1 MISPLV
7 MFVSVCMVRIALNL
21 SNSLPTRLKIDSR
34 RVGRIRACRKAALKG
49 GNMEQGVHTDQT
61 AEPLLAF
68 TAKAVEMIRHAMR
81 LKGLRDGGIRMTVAG
96 GGCKGFQYSLNLE
109 RTAQADDTVVV
120 QDGIKAFLDPNS
132 AQHLQ
137 GTRLDYV
144 TNRQGTGFHFFG
156 MESSRTIGCR
166 STVLLRWCIENN
178 TRTEGCIQCAKRPLM
193 DIDLEAATQFVDS
206 RQSISHPGLRPMQL
220 CEKCHYVICQCD
232 N

>member
-1 MISPLV
+1 
-7 MFVSVCMVRIALNL
+7 
-21 SNSLPTRLKIDSR
+21 
-34 RVGRIRACRKAALKG
+34 
-49 GNMEQGVHTDQT
+49 MEQGLHTESSDRT
-61 AEPLLAF
+61 AQPLLAF
-68 TAKAVEMIRHAMR
+68 TAKAVEMIKHTMR

-96 GGCKGFQYSLNLE
+96 SGCKGFQYSLNLE
-109 RTAQADDTVVV
+109 RTAQADDAVVV
-120 QDGIKAFLDPNS
+120 QDGVKAFLDPPS

-178 TRTEGCIQCAKRPLM
+178 TRTKGCVQCAKRPLM
-193 DIDLEAATQFVDS
+193 DIDLEAAAQFVDS
-206 RQSISHPGLRPMQL
+206 RQSISHPGLRPMKL

-232 N
+232 KE

>member
-1 MISPLV
+1 MDQGLRNESP
-7 MFVSVCMVRIALNL
+7 S
-21 SNSLPTRLKIDSR
+21 
-34 RVGRIRACRKAALKG
+34 
-49 GNMEQGVHTDQT
+49 QT

-68 TAKAVEMIRHAMR
+68 TDKAVEMIKHAMR
-81 LKGLRDGGIRMTVAG
+81 FKGIRDGGIRMTVAG

-109 RTAQADDTVVV
+109 QTAQAEDAVVA
-120 QDGIKAFLDPNS
+120 QDGITAFLDPTS

-178 TRTEGCIQCAKRPLM
+178 TRTAGCVQCAKRPLM
-193 DIDLEAATQFVDS
+193 EIDLEEATTCVDS
-206 RQSISHPGLRPMQL
+206 RQSISHPGLRPRKL
-220 CEKCHYVICQCD
+220 CEKCHYVICQCEAAA
-232 N
+232 

>member
-1 MISPLV
+1 
-7 MFVSVCMVRIALNL
+7 
-21 SNSLPTRLKIDSR
+21 
-34 RVGRIRACRKAALKG
+34 
-49 GNMEQGVHTDQT
+49 MEQGVRNESPDQT
-61 AEPLLAF
+61 AEPVLAF

-81 LKGLRDGGIRMTVAG
+81 LKGVRDGGIRMTVAG

-109 RTAQADDTVVV
+109 QTAQADDAVVV
-120 QDGIKAFLDPNS
+120 QDGVKAFLDPPS

-178 TRTEGCIQCAKRPLM
+178 TRTK
-193 DIDLEAATQFVDS
+193 
-206 RQSISHPGLRPMQL
+206 GLRPVRQATADGHRPGGGDDFCGQPTEHL
-220 CEKCHYVICQCD
+220 PSGAAPDEAV
-232 N
+232 

>member
-1 MISPLV
+1 
-7 MFVSVCMVRIALNL
+7 
-21 SNSLPTRLKIDSR
+21 
-34 RVGRIRACRKAALKG
+34 
-49 GNMEQGVHTDQT
+49 MEQSVHTDQT

-206 RQSISHPGLRPMQL
+206 RQSIPIPVCARCSCVKNATMSSVS
-220 CEKCHYVICQCD
+220 VIIRFGAPATSRIPYRS
-232 N
+232 NLWRFSRRGR

>member
-1 MISPLV
+1 
-7 MFVSVCMVRIALNL
+7 
-21 SNSLPTRLKIDSR
+21 
-34 RVGRIRACRKAALKG
+34 
-49 GNMEQGVHTDQT
+49 MEQGLRNESPDQT
-61 AEPLLAF
+61 AEPVLAF

-81 LKGLRDGGIRMTVAG
+81 LKGVRDGGIRMTVAG

-109 RTAQADDTVVV
+109 RTAQADDAVVV
-120 QDGIKAFLDPNS
+120 QDGVKAFLDPPS

-178 TRTEGCIQCAKRPLM
+178 TRTKGCVQCAKRPLM
-193 DIDLEAATQFVDS
+193 DIDLEAATTFVDS
-206 RQSISHPGLRPMQL
+206 RQSISHPGLRPMKL

-232 N
+232 KE